1 MPSDFLPSRISG
13 DSLGPGVLD
22 VPSGLSNV
30 VAIAAG
36 YGHMLTLRDDWTMI
50 AWGGDFE
57 GANVPTSLSNV
68 VAITAGNRVS
78 LALKANGTVVSWGL
92 NNLRQTDVPAG
103 LSNVVAIA
111 ADDLHS
117 MALKADGTIVAWG
130 GR

>member
-1 MPSDFLPSRISG
+1 
-13 DSLGPGVLD
+13 
-22 VPSGLSNV
+22 
-30 VAIAAG
+30 
-36 YGHMLTLRDDWTMI
+36 MLTLRDDWTMI

-68 VAITAGNRVS
+68 VAIAAGNRVN
-78 LALKANGTVVSWGL
+78 LALKADGTVMSWGL

-111 ADDLHS
+111 AGDLHS